1 MCPCGFPWLFFFCCV
16 NCFLSCALDPPRLE
30 PKQPLPYPCC
40 AFFHSS
46 LITPCFLLK
55 SSQLTQSRQRF
66 QFTFLRVLNQ
76 GKGLLSPCQFCI
88 SCHFLLQCMKVKSE
102 SEGAQSCPTL
112 SDPMDCSP
120 PGSSVHGI
128 FQARVLEWGAIA
140 FSVFCPTCFKE
151 IGLPFGVPGVLCQ
164 HSEVVLW
171 KLLNIQMIFWWICGG
186 ESGLP
191 VLFLHHLGTA
201 SDVLHF
207 RELI

>member
-112 SDPMDCSP
+112 GDPMNCSL
-120 PGSSVHGI
+120 PGSSAVG
-128 FQARVLEWGAIA
+128 
-140 FSVFCPTCFKE
+140 FSRQE
-151 IGLPFGVPGVLCQ
+151 Y
-164 HSEVVLW
+164 W
-171 KLLNIQMIFWWICGG
+171 
-186 ESGLP
+186 SGLP
-191 VLFLHHLGTA
+191 LPSPTVQQTSIKLAAERNAGTEMGLRA
-201 SDVLHF
+201 RH
-207 RELI
+207 

>member
-140 FSVFCPTCFKE
+140 NKTLYFTC
-151 IGLPFGVPGVLCQ
+151 IHVCSYWGY
-164 HSEVVLW
+164 
-171 KLLNIQMIFWWICGG
+171 IF
-186 ESGLP
+186 
-191 VLFLHHLGTA
+191 VLFTLFHIFIISKEASLSSSFIISDNFIIGTGE
-201 SDVLHF
+201 F
-207 RELI
+207 